1 MSGCLL
7 ANLDCNIAH
16 ASILSSGGYVY
27 TVVTLPKTSFSAG
40 NPRLANAFE
49 VTSLLVCPCTIVHS
63 FNKSNTDISN
73 LVYSDLYSFGVPVYF
88 ASVYFEGGTF
98 ITRIWPLVHTG
109 LCKELAL
116 VWLNGPSIFFALDN
130 PHLTIRGSS
139 FLGLMC
145 FSSSL
150 LSSKVNLLLIFYL
163 WIGACLLS
171 CRIMLQSWGM
181 YPLWLVIF
189 QDSCPGYRNHNSRSE
204 VFWIS
209 HLRWLQAFDD
219 SGLEQR
225 GE

>member
-1 MSGCLL
+1 M
-7 ANLDCNIAH
+7 
-16 ASILSSGGYVY
+16 
-27 TVVTLPKTSFSAG
+27 
-40 NPRLANAFE
+40 
-49 VTSLLVCPCTIVHS
+49 
-63 FNKSNTDISN
+63 
-73 LVYSDLYSFGVPVYF
+73 
-88 ASVYFEGGTF
+88 
-98 ITRIWPLVHTG
+98 HTG

-204 VFWIS
+204 VFWFS
-209 HLRWLQAFDD
+209 HLRWLQAFDEHTLAWNKGV
-219 SGLEQR
+219 SRSVWGGGGGG
-225 GE
+225 GERQTDRHRETSAHVELSFSMREVT